1 MLNGNIKVLI
11 GCFLLVECGGK
22 LGIVV
27 EEEEAEKAEGTLRR
41 EERGEESGEERGEES
56 GEERVG

>member
-27 EEEEAEKAEGTLRR
+27 LEEEAEEEEGTLERR
-41 EERGEESGEERGEES
+41 KK
-56 GEERVG
+56 VCINLY